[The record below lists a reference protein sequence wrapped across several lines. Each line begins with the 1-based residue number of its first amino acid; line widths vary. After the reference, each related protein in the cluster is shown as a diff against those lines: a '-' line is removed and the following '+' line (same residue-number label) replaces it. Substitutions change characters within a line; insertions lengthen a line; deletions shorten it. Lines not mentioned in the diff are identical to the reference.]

1 MPSNREFVQ
10 SLYDA
15 FARGDADIV
24 LAGLAPDVEWNE
36 AEGSP
41 YADLNPYRGPDE
53 VGNGVF
59 GRLLADYDEF
69 SVQPSQLMEDGNM
82 VVALGR
88 YQGTHRASGQRLD
101 APFAHAWTVQD
112 GKVTAFQQY
121 TDTAQ
126 YQRLASSG

>member
-1 MPSNREFVQ
+1 MTNRELIE

-15 FARGDADIV
+15 FAQGDAGTV
-24 LAGLAPDVEWNE
+24 LGSMAPDVDWNE

-41 YADLNPYRGPDE
+41 YADRNPYSSPQA
-53 VGNGVF
+53 VGEGVF
-59 GRLLADYDEF
+59 GRLLADYDGF
-69 SVQPSQLMEDGNM
+69 AAVPQKYVADGDT

-88 YQGTHRASGQRLD
+88 YSGTRNGNGRPLD
-101 APFAHAWTVQD
+101 APFAHVWTVED

-126 YQRLASSG
+126 YQELAA

>member
-15 FARGDADIV
+15 FVRGDADTV

-36 AEGSP
+36 AKGSP
-41 YADLNPYRGPDE
+41 YADMNPYRGPEE

-69 SVQPSQLMEDGNM
+69 TLQPHQLVEDGDT
-82 VVALGR
+82 VVGLGR
-88 YQGTHRASGQRLD
+88 YQGVHRASGQRLD
-101 APFAHAWTVQD
+101 APFAHVWTVND

-126 YQRLASSG
+126 YQRLAGLG